1 MRKITLL
8 YSIAQALALS
18 GAVITV
24 SIAPLVGKMLAPK
37 PEWSTLPYGLQFA
50 SIIACSYVLSM
61 AMKRFG
67 RRPVFYLACLSFLL
81 GGGIGAYSIVSH
93 SFVLN
98 CIAHAMFGVAFSAF
112 AYFRFA
118 ATDGLS
124 SEQTAK
130 AVSLVTLGGVVAAF
144 AAPIITQHS
153 RLLIPEYAFSAS
165 YMMFAVLAVLLA
177 LVLSIIPNS
186 VEKKESAGAVSA
198 SSSSVPAEPAL
209 QISYKTELFLAIYA
223 SGFGYMLMALL
234 MMQSSLK
241 MNAMG
246 IEFGDIMFVIQC
258 HVLAMFVPSLF
269 MGKVISLVG
278 VGRIIFSGYLVMLGA
293 MLTAIYI
300 DSYQGILIALIGI
313 GLGWNML
320 YVGGSSLVASLPG
333 DAHKLQGLNESAVAV
348 LNTIGA
354 FSAGWLFASVGWQAS
369 NWISMVLLLPGFAM
383 LILGW
388 FKRSA
393 KL

>member
-8 YSIAQALALS
+8 YSTAQALALT
-18 GAVITV
+18 GAVVTV

-50 SIIACSYVLSM
+50 AIIACSYILSM

-67 RRPVFYLACLSFLL
+67 RRPVFYVACFSFLL

-98 CIAHAMFGVAFSAF
+98 CLAHAIFGIAFSAF

-153 RLLIPEYAFSAS
+153 RLLIPQHAFSAS
-165 YMMFAVLAVLLA
+165 YMIFAILAVLLV
-177 LVLSIIPNS
+177 LVLSFIPAKVDS
-186 VEKKESAGAVSA
+186 QEERISADTP
-198 SSSSVPAEPAL
+198 SSLPPGL
-209 QISYKTELFLAIYA
+209 SYKTELILAIYA

-241 MNAMG
+241 MSAMG

-269 MGKVISLVG
+269 MGKVIARIG
-278 VGRIIFSGYLVMLGA
+278 VGRVIFSGYLIMLGA

-300 DSYQGILIALIGI
+300 DSYQGVLIALIGI

-354 FSAGWLFASVGWQAS
+354 FSAGWLFTSVGWQNS
-369 NWISMVLLLPGFAM
+369 NWISMALLLPGFFM
-383 LILGW
+383 LMLGW